1 MTSADPVLEVFLLSF
16 IVRTINVE
24 LENIWKT
31 RNPENFVWAE
41 YLGCPPKVVAVS
53 LLGRDDTYIDTCG
66 VVVVWAAS
74 LIWEPEPSSDSDADD
89 V

>member
-1 MTSADPVLEVFLLSF
+1 MRNVTRSHRKELIIAMTSADPVLEVFLLSF

-53 LLGRDDTYIDTCG
+53 LLGRDDT
-66 VVVVWAAS
+66 
-74 LIWEPEPSSDSDADD
+74 
-89 V
+89 